1 VFASFGLIA
10 LAIVCGVSGQLLLKI
25 GMTQL
30 GRIGAEALGEPLQV
44 AVRVGTNPL
53 VVVGLG
59 CYVLGAVAWLTVLSR
74 VPLSLAY
81 PMLALSYAITPV
93 LAWLVLGED
102 VNGLRWAGIGVIS
115 LGVLLVAR
123 S

>member
-1 VFASFGLIA
+1 MFASFGLIA

>member
-1 VFASFGLIA
+1 VNNSLLLILLALSCGVAGQLTLKMGMTGVGAIGGEA
-10 LAIVCGVSGQLLLKI
+10 LAQPVQLVL
-25 GMTQL
+25 
-30 GRIGAEALGEPLQV
+30 
-44 AVRVGTNPL
+44 RVITHPL

-59 CYVLGAVAWLTVLSR
+59 LYVLGAVAWLTVLSR

-81 PMLALSYAITPV
+81 PMLALSYAITPT
-93 LAWLVLGED
+93 LAWLVLGES
-102 VNGLRWAGIGVIS
+102 LTSMRWAGIGTIC